1 MAAGPSGA
9 DVAAGP
15 SGADVAS
22 EPTWRAGPP
31 HRYDVALRPR
41 GRVRVARAQEARQ
54 VAGRPRGRPCGA
66 PRVAE
71 RRGISR
77 IVNRG
82 MLSPI

>member
-9 DVAAGP
+9 DVAAEP

-41 GRVRVARAQEARQ
+41 GRVRVARAQEAPKWQGGHVGAR
-54 VAGRPRGRPCGA
+54 VGRP
-66 PRVAE
+66 V
-71 RRGISR
+71 SR
-77 IVNRG
+77 SREELVG
-82 MLSPI
+82 